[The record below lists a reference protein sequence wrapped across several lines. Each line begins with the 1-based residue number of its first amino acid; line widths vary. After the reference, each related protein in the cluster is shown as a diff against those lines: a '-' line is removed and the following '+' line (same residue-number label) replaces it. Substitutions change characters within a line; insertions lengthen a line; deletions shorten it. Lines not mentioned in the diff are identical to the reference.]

1 MHIILTVDDNWGMSF
16 NHRRQSRDRVL
27 SKRILELSSPAYL
40 WINEASQNLFT
51 DAPIHLIVDNDF
63 ASKADAGDYCF
74 VENADFFPT
83 MEKIEDII
91 VFHWNR
97 MYPSDQVFDQNI
109 LTTAWILTSTSEFM
123 GHSHEKI
130 TEERYVRR

>member
-16 NHRRQSRDRVL
+16 NHRRLSRDKVL
-27 SKRILELSSPAYL
+27 NKRILELSSPAHL
-40 WINEASQNLFT
+40 WISEASQKLFT
-51 DAPIHLIVDNDF
+51 DHPAHLVIDNDF
-63 ASKADAGDYCF
+63 TSKAGVGDYCF
-74 VENADFFPT
+74 VESADFFPT
-83 MEKIEDII
+83 MERIEDII

-97 MYPSDQVFDQNI
+97 TYPSDQVFDRNI
-109 LTTAWILTSTSEFM
+109 LTTAWMLASSSDFE